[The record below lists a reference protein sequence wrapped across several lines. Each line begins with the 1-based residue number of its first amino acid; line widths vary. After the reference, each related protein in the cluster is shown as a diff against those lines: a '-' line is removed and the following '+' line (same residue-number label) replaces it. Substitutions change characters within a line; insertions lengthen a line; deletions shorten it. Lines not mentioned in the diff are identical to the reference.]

1 MFCSLVTLCQLLEK
15 RISIPVIKKKI
26 QAHAR
31 KMKREEDEKATSIV
45 NRLDKEGFRVQEKQ
59 EAIRK

>member
-1 MFCSLVTLCQLLEK
+1 MFPSQLLEK
-15 RISIPVIKKKI
+15 IISMKVIKKKI

-45 NRLDKEGFRVQEKQ
+45 KV
-59 EAIRK
+59 